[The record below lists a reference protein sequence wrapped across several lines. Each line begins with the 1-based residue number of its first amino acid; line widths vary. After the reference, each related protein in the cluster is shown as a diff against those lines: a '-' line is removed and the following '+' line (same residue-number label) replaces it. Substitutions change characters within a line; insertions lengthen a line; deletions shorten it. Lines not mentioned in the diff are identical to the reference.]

1 MRDSKEIII
10 VGVLEDYYERAAR
23 IYDGGGISPTISA
36 RDFKGAIK
44 ILEVKPQDERQ

>member
-10 VGVLEDYYERAAR
+10 VGMLEQYYERAAR
-23 IYDGGGISPTISA
+23 IYSQESISPTIFA
-36 RDFKGAIK
+36 RDYKGAIK

>member
-23 IYDGGGISPTISA
+23 IYDGGGVS
-36 RDFKGAIK
+36 
-44 ILEVKPQDERQ
+44 RQQYLQGITKEQ

>member
-23 IYDGGGISPTISA
+23 IYDGGVSRQQYLQGIT
-36 RDFKGAIK
+36 K
-44 ILEVKPQDERQ
+44 EQ